1 MGLAAFGC
9 SQYSDRAAAP
19 VMPAGS
25 PPASPRAAPPPSS
38 APQPAGAEVRA
49 VFTDSDRV
57 LYQDCINKTMRGLES
72 PGVPADRVKILRD
85 AFGAMTKDE
94 LFLKEAEKMGLEI
107 SLIRGE
113 DMNRD
118 VEETV
123 RDKRLMEMYR
133 TITEVK

>member
-1 MGLAAFGC
+1 VA
-9 SQYSDRAAAP
+9 
-19 VMPAGS
+19 
-25 PPASPRAAPPPSS
+25 
-38 APQPAGAEVRA
+38 
-49 VFTDSDRV
+49 
-57 LYQDCINKTMRGLES
+57 